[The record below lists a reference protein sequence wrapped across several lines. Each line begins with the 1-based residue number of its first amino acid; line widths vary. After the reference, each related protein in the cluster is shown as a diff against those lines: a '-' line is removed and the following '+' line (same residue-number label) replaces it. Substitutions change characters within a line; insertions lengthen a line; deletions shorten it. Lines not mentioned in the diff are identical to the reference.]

1 MSFTLLSR
9 PVTRRQFALGASA
22 GAAVLALGP
31 ARSLLAAA
39 HQEGGDLASLGYP
52 ELKLTVTDD
61 AFEGVP
67 EETPA
72 GRYLLTVEAK
82 TTKGPATG
90 AFFGPPAGMT
100 ADEFL
105 GAIAGPPPGADGG
118 TPPAGAE
125 GGDQGGGEM
134 QLPLFVYQAKFAGG
148 AQANPGERAQAVIDL
163 TPGEWM
169 AWADDPTAPQQP
181 VVFKVTGD
189 FPAEVKDPESD
200 LSATLLD
207 FQIIFDGKLTAGKHT
222 LAVPHHGAQPHFLEL
237 MKGPDSMTK
246 EQIMAALMTPPGATP
261 EAGGLSENDLQPV
274 LYAPL
279 QSIGTVSYHEVE
291 LEAGTYMAACFFPTA
306 GTGAP
311 HAMEGMVDVIKV
323 S

>member
-1 MSFTLLSR
+1 MSFAMLSR
-9 PVTRRQFALGASA
+9 SVNRRQFTLGASA
-22 GAAVLALGP
+22 GAAILALGP

-39 HQEGGDLASLGYP
+39 HQDAAGLASLGYP
-52 ELKLTVTDD
+52 ELKVTVTDSG
-61 AFEGVP
+61 FEGVP
-67 EETPA
+67 AETAA
-72 GRYLLTVEAK
+72 GRYLLTVEAR
-82 TTKGPATG
+82 TTQGPGTG

-100 ADEFL
+100 AEEFL

-148 AQANPGERAQAVIDL
+148 AQAMPGQTAQAVIDL

-169 AWADDPTAPQQP
+169 VWADDPSAPQP
-181 VVFKVTGD
+181 PAMVKVTDD
-189 FPAEVKDPESD
+189 FPAEVQDPAAD
-200 LSATLLD
+200 LTATLVD
-207 FQIIFDGKLTAGKHT
+207 FKIIIDGALTAGKHI
-222 LAVPHHGAQPHFLEL
+222 LAVPHHGAQPHFLAL

-246 EQIMAALMTPPGATP
+246 DQVMAALMAPPDATP
-261 EAGGLSENDLQPV
+261 EAGGLSENDLQPT
-274 LYAPL
+274 LYTPL
-279 QSIGTVSYHEVE
+279 QSIGTVTYHEVE
-291 LEAGTYMAACFFPTA
+291 LEPGTYMAACFFPTA

-311 HAMEGMVDVIKV
+311 HAMEGMVEVIKV